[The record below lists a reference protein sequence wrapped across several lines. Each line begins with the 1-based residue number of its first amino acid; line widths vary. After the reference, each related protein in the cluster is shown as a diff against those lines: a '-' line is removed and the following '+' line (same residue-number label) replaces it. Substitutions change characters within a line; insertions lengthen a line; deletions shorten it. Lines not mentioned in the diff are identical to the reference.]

1 MTASASSKHSLNAPS
16 KRSKS
21 GASKR
26 SKNQLADARAK
37 KKAKVEGHKTNSTAD
52 VTHTKSSW
60 WAGGRQK
67 GTTNR
72 EPRKTKATAAEA
84 LASAGDS
91 EVFRSPI
98 DNKRI
103 SKAPAS
109 FSQEGR
115 PSRAGQRAAGGKHQ
129 QPELDKHLKRKGA
142 NCSQSACDTEEKL
155 NEAPTELDRTDSAG
169 KLTNDKDIST
179 LMPQCPNIPSCS
191 KEAEEPPLFLWR
203 GGSVNWI
210 CFVCVGVSAND
221 DARSEATKRAPAK
234 GEQEKENSRDCG
246 RRG

>member
-1 MTASASSKHSLNAPS
+1 MPS
-16 KRSKS
+16 K
-21 GASKR
+21 KR
-26 SKNQLADARAK
+26 NNHLAGARAK

-52 VTHTKSSW
+52 VTRTKSSW

-234 GEQEKENSRDCG
+234 GEQEKENSRDGG

>member
-1 MTASASSKHSLNAPS
+1 MA
-16 KRSKS
+16 
-21 GASKR
+21 G
-26 SKNQLADARAK
+26 ARAK
-37 KKAKVEGHKTNSTAD
+37 KKAKVEVEGHTTNSTAD

-179 LMPQCPNIPSCS
+179 LTCSQCPNIPSCS

-203 GGSVNWI
+203 GG
-210 CFVCVGVSAND
+210 
-221 DARSEATKRAPAK
+221 
-234 GEQEKENSRDCG
+234 
-246 RRG
+246 

>member
-1 MTASASSKHSLNAPS
+1 MPS
-16 KRSKS
+16 K
-21 GASKR
+21 KR
-26 SKNQLADARAK
+26 NNHLAGARAK
-37 KKAKVEGHKTNSTAD
+37 KKAKVEVEGHTTNSTAD
-52 VTHTKSSW
+52 VTHTKSTCSW

-72 EPRKTKATAAEA
+72 EPRKTKATAPEA

-179 LMPQCPNIPSCS
+179 LTCSQCPNIPSCS

-203 GGSVNWI
+203 GG
-210 CFVCVGVSAND
+210 
-221 DARSEATKRAPAK
+221 
-234 GEQEKENSRDCG
+234 
-246 RRG
+246 

>member
-1 MTASASSKHSLNAPS
+1 VEENTVCMMTIVGVGTDGVGCLMFARAATALGLREFSGDEWRKPMPVPFGRGGGIYCSRLVE
-16 KRSKS
+16 KR
-21 GASKR
+21 R

-203 GGSVNWI
+203 GG
-210 CFVCVGVSAND
+210 
-221 DARSEATKRAPAK
+221 
-234 GEQEKENSRDCG
+234 
-246 RRG
+246 